1 MVGIAQTGSRIAP
14 PGSRRAGNIYAVNK
28 INLSEKLGLIHEYWR
43 PKVVGE
49 MNGQEVKLVKLQGEF
64 VWHFHEKA
72 DELFL
77 VLHGGLR
84 LDFRDR
90 SVNLGPGEM
99 IIVPKGVEHRSVA
112 EDEAHV
118 LIFEPASTR
127 NTGNVYDDQLTAPD
141 GVPI

>member
-1 MVGIAQTGSRIAP
+1 MVGIAQAGSRIAP
-14 PGSRRAGNIYAVNK
+14 PGSRHAGSIYAVNK
-28 INLSEKLGLIHEYWR
+28 INLSEKLSLIHEYWR

-90 SVNLGPGEM
+90 SVNLGPREM